1 MWNKKVNSEATQAAY
16 RVVLELLDCDLVYNS
31 DKYGRLVNELSNLMY
46 EGASVAVLNYMAA
59 KANRIGDYMALSF
72 VIEES
77 LMLKDVTILPLIK
90 LLLKKDCFRI
100 KAALVDF
107 LAINAED
114 CNDMELITSFL
125 NDRNVVV
132 CARAMNVIC
141 YLLTDHQL
149 EMMLSTISNDKLKH
163 FFLGRFGTDDFLFE
177 MPCSDKITKMLM
189 FLCHSATKKR

>member
-1 MWNKKVNSEATQAAY
+1 
-16 RVVLELLDCDLVYNS
+16 
-31 DKYGRLVNELSNLMY
+31 MY
-46 EGASVAVLNYMAA
+46 EGASVAVLNDMAA

-72 VIEES
+72 VLEES
-77 LMLKDVTILPLIK
+77 LMLKDIIIFPLIK

-100 KAALVDF
+100 KVALVDF

-114 CNDMELITSFL
+114 CNDMELIISFL

-149 EMMLSTISNDKLKH
+149 EIMLSTISNDKLKH
-163 FFLGRFGTDDFLFE
+163 FFLGRFGTDDFLCE
-177 MPCSDKITKMLM
+177 MSCGDKITKMLI
-189 FLCHSATKKR
+189 FCAAVRLKKDNGELLKLEQLATIKEISEFFYFYVK